1 MKYILHY
8 NAHFIFISGWLI
20 EIAWE
25 SIFSTRPLE
34 IEKHPS
40 SYQGKFF
47 FHLETYR
54 THSTMLPLKLLF
66 TISPFQKCSTLFSL
80 FSKEHQT
87 THSSTK
93 GIIPLSLVT
102 RVLLIFRQSTFFVN
116 VLNAGRRPSLK
127 YFHTLVFTS
136 PGNGLRGRVAHY
148 GSGFSNKF
156 LLFLLRTQE
165 NLWIIIREIIQS
177 FQK

>member
-1 MKYILHY
+1 MIWSTYYVHY

-25 SIFSTRPLE
+25 SIYSTRPLE

-40 SYQGKFF
+40 SYHGKFF
-47 FHLETYR
+47 FHLETYW

-66 TISPFQKCSTLFSL
+66 TKSPFQKCSTLFSL

-127 YFHTLVFTS
+127 YFHTSVFTS
-136 PGNGLRGRVAHY
+136 LVTDFGAGLHIMDQAFLTNSY
-148 GSGFSNKF
+148 FSY
-156 LLFLLRTQE
+156 
-165 NLWIIIREIIQS
+165 
-177 FQK
+177 

>member
-1 MKYILHY
+1 
-8 NAHFIFISGWLI
+8 
-20 EIAWE
+20 
-25 SIFSTRPLE
+25 
-34 IEKHPS
+34 
-40 SYQGKFF
+40 
-47 FHLETYR
+47 
-54 THSTMLPLKLLF
+54 MLPLKLLF
-66 TISPFQKCSTLFSL
+66 TKSPFQKCSTLFSL

-136 PGNGLRGRVAHY
+136 LVTDFGAGLHIMDQAFLTNSYFSHY
-148 GSGFSNKF
+148 ELKKIYESSKIWRKLSKASRSDKWAAVFSK
-156 LLFLLRTQE
+156 LR
-165 NLWIIIREIIQS
+165 LA
-177 FQK
+177 